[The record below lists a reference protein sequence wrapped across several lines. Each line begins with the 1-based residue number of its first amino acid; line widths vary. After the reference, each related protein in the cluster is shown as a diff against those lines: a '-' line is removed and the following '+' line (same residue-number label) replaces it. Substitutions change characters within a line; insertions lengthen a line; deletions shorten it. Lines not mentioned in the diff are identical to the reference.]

1 MGARKD
7 HPRVVREICRILP
20 HRLSPGAPSSYS
32 YLYYMYFEAP
42 WEKTLSDEGLGKAH
56 VGGQRCCALS
66 TDGFYGCFAF
76 VVVVCLFVLFSFVV
90 LSTNLASGRE
100 LERKERISHPHPHP
114 FSLAVNNILF
124 SYARSLK
131 KRSRENRLSLPQNHS
146 A

>member
-1 MGARKD
+1 MCPVHKRFFL
-7 HPRVVREICRILP
+7 VILLLL
-20 HRLSPGAPSSYS
+20 LS
-32 YLYYMYFEAP
+32 F
-42 WEKTLSDEGLGKAH
+42 
-56 VGGQRCCALS
+56 
-66 TDGFYGCFAF
+66 
-76 VVVVCLFVLFSFVV
+76 VCLFVLFSFVV

-124 SYARSLK
+124 SYALSLK

>member
-1 MGARKD
+1 MSCPQTVFFG
-7 HPRVVREICRILP
+7 
-20 HRLSPGAPSSYS
+20 Y
-32 YLYYMYFEAP
+32 
-42 WEKTLSDEGLGKAH
+42 
-56 VGGQRCCALS
+56 
-66 TDGFYGCFAF
+66 FAF

-124 SYARSLK
+124 SYALSLR

>member
-1 MGARKD
+1 MVC
-7 HPRVVREICRILP
+7 PV
-20 HRLSPGAPSSYS
+20 HRRFFFGY
-32 YLYYMYFEAP
+32 
-42 WEKTLSDEGLGKAH
+42 
-56 VGGQRCCALS
+56 
-66 TDGFYGCFAF
+66 FAF

-124 SYARSLK
+124 PYALSLK